1 MANLLKSTFFSSL
14 DRDNETFETVYREF
28 LPRIYNFFLYRF
40 GNPGIAEDLTSITFE
55 KAWKKRSR
63 FRQELAS
70 LSTWLFTIARNTAV
84 DYFRQN
90 HGVEEN
96 IDSTVII
103 DTETPAAVV
112 EHRDNLSVLN
122 NLLHN
127 LPAREREL
135 VAMKY
140 GAGLTNRAIAQLVG
154 LSESNVAVI
163 LHRVVQALKKEW
175 EAYDER

>member
-1 MANLLKSTFFSSL
+1 MANLLKSFFSSN
-14 DRDNETFETVYREF
+14 DADNGVFEAVYREF

-40 GNPGIAEDLTSITFE
+40 GNAALAEDLTSATFE

-63 FRQELAS
+63 FRQEIAS

-84 DYFRQN
+84 DQYRQQR
-90 HGVEEN
+90 GGEEDIETAVL
-96 IDSTVII
+96 IDL
-103 DTETPAAVV
+103 ETPAVVV
-112 EHRDNLSVLN
+112 EKRCDLSVLN
-122 NLLHN
+122 RLLCN

-140 GAGLTNRAIAQLVG
+140 GANLTNRAIAQLTG

-163 LHRVVQALKKEW
+163 LHRVVQGLKKEW
-175 EAYDER
+175 EAYDA

>member
-1 MANLLKSTFFSSL
+1 MANLNNAPQFPSQSEN
-14 DRDNETFETVYREF
+14 RPFEAIYEEF

-40 GNPGIAEDLTSITFE
+40 GDPALAEDLTAVTFE
-55 KAWKKRSR
+55 KAWKKRGK

-84 DYFRQN
+84 DAYRQN
-90 HGVEEN
+90 HRAVEDIESASLTDP
-96 IDSTVII
+96 I
-103 DTETPAAVV
+103 TPAA
-112 EHRDNLSVLN
+112 ESEKQYDLYRLN
-122 NLLHN
+122 QLLCR

-140 GAGLTNRAIAQLVG
+140 GANLTNRAIAGLTG
-154 LSESNVAVI
+154 LSESNVGVI

-175 EAYDER
+175 EA